1 MHCTDENSRFAA
13 RKLRTFFV
21 QSILVWNNFQEE
33 GHVTAGAFRADTFD
47 PNMFA
52 FLYFT
57 WVGQGIVQKNLYA
70 LRARIDQSTHGPVLK
85 KPRKAGR
92 NARIIPTNFISHQQA
107 CGWSTLTG
115 SLQAVLG
122 LKQDGA
128 GMRGEHANDNGFEFL
143 KLVPWNR
150 TLFNL
155 QLGGE
160 KTTQRVALV
169 NCKSANDAAR
179 IRDAFE
185 PFSLAGR
192 QPHSNP
198 PLQGRLRIECAESTG
213 ISSIVY
219 FIT

>member
-1 MHCTDENSRFAA
+1 
-13 RKLRTFFV
+13 
-21 QSILVWNNFQEE
+21 
-33 GHVTAGAFRADTFD
+33 
-47 PNMFA
+47 MFA

-57 WVGQGIVQKNLYA
+57 WVGQGIGQKNLYA
-70 LRARIDQSTHGPVLK
+70 RGARIDQSTHGPVLK

-107 CGWSTLTG
+107 CGWSTLAG

-150 TLFNL
+150 TLCNL
-155 QLGGE
+155 QFGGE
-160 KTTQRVALV
+160 KAAQRVALI
-169 NCKSANDAAR
+169 NRKSANDAAR
-179 IRDAFE
+179 IRDTFE
-185 PFSLAGR
+185 PFSLTGR

-198 PLQGRLRIECAESTG
+198 PLQGAITNRMCGIHTHILYRLFHHLDDAKVPRICTA
-213 ISSIVY
+213 SIVPDKKGANPGAAPLSAVNY
-219 FIT
+219 LHSRVRT